1 MIEPKRTKKYLIAK
15 TFKKKGSVAVL
26 LEEVPDFLSFI
37 PELESIFK
45 RKAEFLIISSSADME
60 LEEAWPEYA
69 PILITENKDGFKKA
83 TEEKIS

>member
-1 MIEPKRTKKYLIAK
+1 MIESQRTKKYLIAK
-15 TFKKKGSVAVL
+15 TFKKKGSAAIL
-26 LEEVPDFLSFI
+26 LEQVPDFLSFI

-45 RKAEFLIISSSADME
+45 RKAEFLIVSSSAEME

-69 PILITENKDGFKKA
+69 PILITEDKDTFKKT